1 MMVSPLFDLKCTL
14 YAMPKFHSFTLNMK
28 KITCLH
34 PQWLIPVEPHATVLT
49 KHALV
54 MADDLIAGLM
64 PSEQAH
70 QQYPDAEHINL
81 SNHALLPGF
90 INLHAH
96 SAMCLLRGL
105 ADDLALMDWLN
116 QHIWPAEKLH
126 VSDEF
131 VFDGTVQAMAEM
143 IRGGTTTVNDMYFY
157 HQAVARAGIH
167 SGMRT
172 VVGCSILEFPTGYAN
187 DADDYIHKGIEAY
200 QTFAGQKGV
209 DFRLAPHAP
218 YTVADATFKKIIA
231 LSDKHGLGIHCHIH
245 ETLDEVTESIT
256 QHGMRPLQRLHNL
269 GLLSPKLIAAHVV
282 HASDEEIALL
292 HKTGVHVAH
301 NPASNLKLASGFARV
316 HAMQKSGINVGI
328 GTDGSASNN
337 KLDLLAD
344 VRMAALLSKAES
356 GNPTALNAAEALE
369 MATLSG
375 AHALGMG
382 DRIGSL
388 VAGKQAD
395 IIAIDLSAL
404 ETQPVFDPI
413 SQIIYAAGREQVSHV
428 WVDGRCLMKERQLT
442 SLDLNELKEKAS
454 WWQSQIAS

>member
-1 MMVSPLFDLKCTL
+1 
-14 YAMPKFHSFTLNMK
+14 MK

-34 PQWLIPVEPHATVLT
+34 PQWLIPVEPHGTVLME
-49 KHALV
+49 HALII
-54 MADDLIAGLM
+54 ADELIAGLI
-64 PSEQAH
+64 PSDQAYLD
-70 QQYPDAEHINL
+70 YPTAEHIVL
-81 SNHALLPGF
+81 SSHAVLPGF

-116 QHIWPAEKLH
+116 QYIWPAEKLH

-131 VFDGTVQAMAEM
+131 VFDGTLQAMGEM
-143 IRGGTTTVNDMYFY
+143 IRGGTTTVNDMYFH

-187 DADDYIHKGIEAY
+187 NADDYIHKAIEAS
-200 QTFAGQKGV
+200 QTFAGQKGL

-218 YTVADATFKKIIA
+218 YTVADETFKKIVSLA
-231 LSDKHGLGIHCHIH
+231 DKHNLGIHCHIH
-245 ETLDEVTESIT
+245 ESLDEVEESVK
-256 QHGMRPLQRLHNL
+256 QHGVRPLQRLHNL
-269 GLLSPKLIAAHVV
+269 GLLSTKLIAAHVV
-282 HASDEEIALL
+282 HATDGEITLL
-292 HKTGVHVAH
+292 QKTGVHVAH
-301 NPASNLKLASGFARV
+301 NPASNLKLASGFARI
-316 HAMQKSGINVGI
+316 HAMQNVGINVGI

-356 GNPTALNAAEALE
+356 GNPTALNAAQALE

-375 AHALGMG
+375 ARALGMET
-382 DRIGSL
+382 RIGSL
-388 VAGKQAD
+388 IVGKQAD
-395 IIAIDLSAL
+395 MIAIDLSAL
-404 ETQPVFDPI
+404 ETQPVYDAI

-428 WVDGRCLMKERQLT
+428 WVDGRCLMKERELT
-442 SLDLNELKEKAS
+442 TLHLNELGEKAS
-454 WWQSQIAS
+454 WWRSKIARA

>member
-1 MMVSPLFDLKCTL
+1 
-14 YAMPKFHSFTLNMK
+14 MK

-34 PQWLIPVEPHATVLT
+34 PQWLIPVEPHGTVLM
-49 KHALV
+49 KHALIIE
-54 MADDLIAGLM
+54 DDLIAGLM
-64 PSEQAH
+64 PSEQAY
-70 QQYPDAEHINL
+70 QLYPNAEHL
-81 SNHALLPGF
+81 ALTGHAVLPGF

-131 VFDGTVQAMAEM
+131 VFDGTLQAMAEM

-157 HQAVARAGIH
+157 HQAVARAGVQ

-187 DADDYIHKGIEAY
+187 DADDYIHKAIEAA
-200 QTFAGQKGV
+200 QAFAGQKGI

-218 YTVADATFKKIIA
+218 YTVADETFKKIVTLA
-231 LSDKHGLGIHCHIH
+231 EKHDLGLHCHIH
-245 ETLDEVTESIT
+245 ETLGEVEESIK
-256 QHGMRPLQRLHNL
+256 QHGVRPLQRLHNL
-269 GLLSPKLIAAHVV
+269 GLLSTKLIAAHVV
-282 HASDEEIALL
+282 HATNEEITLL
-292 HKTGVHVAH
+292 QKTGVHVAH
-301 NPASNLKLASGFARV
+301 NPASNLKLASGFARIN
-316 HAMQKSGINVGI
+316 AMQNAGINVGI

-356 GNPTALNAAEALE
+356 GNPTALNAAQALE

-375 AHALGMG
+375 ARALGMET
-382 DRIGSL
+382 RIGSL
-388 VAGKQAD
+388 LAGKQAD
-395 IIAIDLSAL
+395 IIAIDLSVL
-404 ETQPVFDPI
+404 ETQPVYDPI

-428 WVDGRCLMKERQLT
+428 WVNGRCLMKDRELI
-442 SLDLNELKEKAS
+442 SLNLSELEEKAR
-454 WWQSQIAS
+454 WWQSRIARP

>member
-1 MMVSPLFDLKCTL
+1 
-14 YAMPKFHSFTLNMK
+14 MK

-34 PQWLIPVEPHATVLT
+34 PQWLIPIEPHATVFT
-49 KHALV
+49 EHALI
-54 MADDLIAGLM
+54 MTDDLISGLI
-64 PSEQAH
+64 PSKQAH

-81 SNHALLPGF
+81 TGHALLPGF

-126 VSDEF
+126 VCDEF
-131 VFDGTVQAMAEM
+131 VFDGSVQAMAEM

-167 SGMRT
+167 TGMRT

-187 DADDYIHKGIEAY
+187 DADDYIHKAIEAY
-200 QTFAGQKGV
+200 QTFAGQNGV

-218 YTVADATFKKIIA
+218 YTVADDTFKKIIA
-231 LSDKHGLGIHCHIH
+231 LSEKHNIGIHCHIH
-245 ETLDEVTESIT
+245 ETLDEVAESVN
-256 QHGMRPLQRLHNL
+256 QHGMRPLRRLHQL
-269 GLLSPKLIAAHVV
+269 GLLSSKLIAAHVV
-282 HASDEEIALL
+282 HATDEEIALL
-292 HKTGVHVAH
+292 QKTGVHVAH
-301 NPASNLKLASGFARV
+301 NPASNLKLASGFARI
-316 HAMQKSGINVGI
+316 HAMQNAGINVGI

-356 GNPTALNAAEALE
+356 GNPTALNAAQALE

-375 AHALGMG
+375 ARALGMEAS
-382 DRIGSL
+382 IGSL

-404 ETQPVFDPI
+404 ETQPVYDPI

-428 WVDGRCLMKERQLT
+428 WVAGRCLMKNRQLT
-442 SLDLNELKEKAS
+442 SLNLNELAEKAR
-454 WWQSQIAS
+454 WWQARISK